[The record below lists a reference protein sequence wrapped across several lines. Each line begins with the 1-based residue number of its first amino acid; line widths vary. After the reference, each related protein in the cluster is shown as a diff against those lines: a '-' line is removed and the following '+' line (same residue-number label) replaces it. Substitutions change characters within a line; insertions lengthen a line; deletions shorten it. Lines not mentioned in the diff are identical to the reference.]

1 MAMYLHRLRY
11 IASVIILLQGGDVQ
25 ALPSVE
31 FIRDL
36 WWPITDQV
44 LSYMFLMT
52 YQFKIVWSD
61 RPIFACTLIYKFISM
76 HCYTTIRS
84 KKLAPVK
91 TAVRFQGSELFRND
105 TFFDED
111 LHVFIVDHDDVKQS
125 IKTFANLYSL
135 RTRKSR
141 EFWLVDISS
150 WTYKFRH
157 LFGKYLWLLHLFGNH
172 ILFRISK

>member
-1 MAMYLHRLRY
+1 
-11 IASVIILLQGGDVQ
+11 
-25 ALPSVE
+25 
-31 FIRDL
+31 
-36 WWPITDQV
+36 
-44 LSYMFLMT
+44 
-52 YQFKIVWSD
+52 
-61 RPIFACTLIYKFISM
+61 M

-150 WTYKFRH
+150 WTANFPKGQVMNQIKLNFKD
-157 LFGKYLWLLHLFGNH
+157 LPMDLDDDLYLISGMIMNILTPNFNCICSCLL
-172 ILFRISK
+172 